1 MKSKGINKCC
11 FITLAIGFSSILLKA
26 NAEVLP
32 IPARFSGNVYGS
44 TKYVVGQ
51 ADAMLPLVGDA
62 QHNFY
67 IDPALT
73 SGSNWEG
80 HGDLGLGYR
89 WIQNGSAILGGYLF
103 GEYNRMDNNVRI
115 WTMNPG
121 IEALGSRW
129 DAHLNGYFV
138 MDNRSKVVGTD
149 LEFVR
154 FRGHS
159 AVYNLF
165 DVTQNVG
172 NGGDVKLGYQLF
184 PKTPLKAFVGSYFF
198 SPAETKNILGG
209 AVGLEYWA
217 NRNVKVFAS
226 YTYDKL
232 RRSVGS
238 LGLGVELGGTHVH
251 RSDPSIEERITDP
264 LERNLA
270 ELGGSAAFPSQMKR
284 KLVRTIGDGGDGDGG
299 DGDNGGPGGEIPGI
313 NAFFS
318 QTGTP
323 NNGGVGLTLGNC
335 TYENPCGPTD
345 LTNEATQ
352 TLSGYLPNTKMYF
365 LGGTYT
371 ALDVPGGSNPV
382 TIRAGQSL
390 TSYPGTPI
398 STLSGGLIMEGNNS
412 VNNMKLAPTPSTPI
426 GISGAPNGNVLIN
439 GSEIGSAEAPYVTGV
454 ELTGSA
460 QTTLD
465 KSKVFGSTGVRFSEA
480 TSLISN
486 ASEINGTV
494 SGIEST
500 GSGLINL
507 TNQSSVNV
515 TGEDGLVG
523 VSSTGEG
530 EVTVSGASSINVDAT
545 GSAVGYSSGGSGA
558 VNFSGGS
565 AINVKSTG
573 GQAIGI
579 HTLTSSVAPVMLDET
594 QIKVDGQT
602 NPIGVL
608 TEGEGSYTARNP
620 KIEVIGGTSA
630 QGVLSSG
637 SGAIKTEAGTI
648 TVDGNGQAAATGF
661 STTSTSSGNV
671 ELKGTKINVSGG
683 NRTRGLDVGGSGP
696 IELTGAGSITVNA
709 VGSSGILGIS
719 RNSGSTSDITLADN
733 FSVDA
738 IGGEGT
744 IGISDEGTGTFTLG
758 DENIISAMGDT
769 NITAFSKTSAGEVN
783 IGSSKL
789 MANAPAGQAL
799 GLSAD
804 GPAVIK
810 MNGTQIQVESGG
822 GRGAWFKQTSKGELT
837 NTIIT
842 APNRAL
848 EVQDRSQVTVTG
860 GHFTVGNNRASA
872 IISGPGTSTINI
884 SGTRI
889 DVTGPGIPP
898 NAELNGIAK
907 NRAGSGAVRAKDL
920 IINVSSPTT
929 GTSRGATTTERT
941 SGVFTIEG
949 SKINVKGGN
958 TTSEGRSGPVVPRG
972 GPITSTNNTCTLNG
986 RSVNC

>member
-1 MKSKGINKCC
+1 MEK
-11 FITLAIGFSSILLKA
+11 
-26 NAEVLP
+26 
-32 IPARFSGNVYGS
+32 
-44 TKYVVGQ
+44 
-51 ADAMLPLVGDA
+51 
-62 QHNFY
+62 
-67 IDPALT
+67 
-73 SGSNWEG
+73 
-80 HGDLGLGYR
+80 
-89 WIQNGSAILGGYLF
+89 
-103 GEYNRMDNNVRI
+103 
-115 WTMNPG
+115 
-121 IEALGSRW
+121 
-129 DAHLNGYFV
+129 
-138 MDNRSKVVGTD
+138 
-149 LEFVR
+149 
-154 FRGHS
+154 
-159 AVYNLF
+159 
-165 DVTQNVG
+165 
-172 NGGDVKLGYQLF
+172 
-184 PKTPLKAFVGSYFF
+184 
-198 SPAETKNILGG
+198 
-209 AVGLEYWA
+209 
-217 NRNVKVFAS
+217 
-226 YTYDKL
+226 
-232 RRSVGS
+232 
-238 LGLGVELGGTHVH
+238 
-251 RSDPSIEERITDP
+251 
-264 LERNLA
+264 
-270 ELGGSAAFPSQMKR
+270 
-284 KLVRTIGDGGDGDGG
+284 
-299 DGDNGGPGGEIPGI
+299 IPGI

-507 TNQSSVNV
+507 TNQSSVNVTGEDGLVGVSSTGEGEVTVSGASSINVDATGSAVGYSSGGSGAVNFSGGSAINVKSTGGQAIGIHTLTSSVAPVMLDETQIKVDGQTSPIGVLTEGEGSYTARNPKIEVIGGASAQGVLSSGSGAIKTEAGTITVDGNGQAAATGFSTTSTSSGNVELKGTKINVSGGDRTRGLDVGGSGPIELTGQSSVNV

-889 DVTGPGIPP
+889 DVTGAGIPP

-958 TTSEGRSGPVVPRG
+958 TSEGPSGPVVPRG

-986 RSVNC
+986 RSVNCNS